1 MFYKN
6 TTSDEPLPPMNIPG
20 CGLKCSLS
28 KFHGILEEVIP
39 TEDFESECKIPDLSD
54 PGEGTNNNGMIKWV
68 HSLT

>member
-1 MFYKN
+1 
-6 TTSDEPLPPMNIPG
+6 MNIPG

-28 KFHGILEEVIP
+28 KFHEILEEVIP
-39 TEDFESECKIPDLSD
+39 TADFESECKIPDLSD